1 MHTRTKRAI
10 GIALFALIALLFLAK
25 KASFTELSTTTFSYE
40 NVEPISKAAVSKIV
54 LLIADTSVIDPSR
67 GINPPM
73 LKVRNE
79 AGFVDSNGKP
89 FLAPTQEIIFTDSTK
104 DELIAVFNSY
114 LKVAQDTTI
123 RSNCAVI
130 YRHAFQLYDANGTL
144 LEQVHLCLN
153 CTKLYYTRRKAFVQ
167 FLENE
172 NKLYAQ
178 LKERLKQSGA
188 YLLEK

>member
-25 KASFTELSTTTFSYE
+25 KASFTETSTTTFSYE

-89 FLAPTQEIIFTDSTK
+89 FLRPSQEIVFTDSTK
-104 DELIAVFNSY
+104 DEFIEIFNSY
-114 LKVAQDTTI
+114 LKVPQDTTI
-123 RSNCAVI
+123 RLNCSVI
-130 YRHAFQLYDANGTL
+130 YRHAFQLYDANGAL
-144 LEQVHLCLN
+144 LEQVHLCLS
-153 CTKLYYTRRKAFVQ
+153 CAKLYFTGRKAFVQ

-188 YLLEK
+188 YLLER